1 MKIKTKMKVQKIPTS
16 QLIFFVA
23 YTLYLIFALLS
34 TSFYYKYF
42 EGRVYIALKVLCLYL
57 IFFNIFIFPKY
68 LLSNLLFVVLTNVCS
83 LSKSWI

>member
-42 EGRVYIALKVLCLYL
+42 EGRVYIALKVLC
-57 IFFNIFIFPKY
+57 
-68 LLSNLLFVVLTNVCS
+68 
-83 LSKSWI
+83 